1 MTHSMTHSIRQLA
14 LVCALIAGQYACSA
28 SNPSSNGSGDRTGS
42 AGSGQAGA
50 PAAGPG
56 NASGGAATGGSSSI
70 GGQTAAAGAST
81 GVSGA
86 AGASAAGGSST
97 AGASGSSATGGSAGA
112 TPICTPG
119 TGTVA
124 VGQSSE
130 LDQKTCLTWTKTRST
145 MTLTNKQAFAYC
157 DGLDQ
162 DGISD
167 WRVPRPEELVTW
179 PELLTD
185 STAYITAPI
194 YIPNDAASVMDGCT
208 GDSHS
213 CNIAKY
219 NDASVTCAWQG
230 VGFAGWVACVS
241 GTASSGTTSAAYTA
255 ASCTPCNSELAS
267 FTVTDCSAYA
277 N

>member
-1 MTHSMTHSIRQLA
+1 MTHSIAQLA
-14 LVCALIAGQYACSA
+14 LAFALIGGQYACSA
-28 SNPSSNGSGDRTGS
+28 GNPSSDGSGDRSGG

-50 PAAGPG
+50 STAGSG
-56 NASGGAATGGSSSI
+56 NANGGATTGGNPSSMGGQPTITGGSA
-70 GGQTAAAGAST
+70 GGSAGGAS
-81 GVSGA
+81 GA
-86 AGASAAGGSST
+86 SSAGGASAAGMSGS
-97 AGASGSSATGGSAGA
+97 GASGGSAGA
-112 TPICTPG
+112 APVCTPG
-119 TGTVA
+119 TGTVP

-157 DGLDQ
+157 DALNQ

-194 YIPNDAASVMDGCT
+194 YIPNTGTVMDGCT

-219 NDASVTCAWQG
+219 NDTSVTCAWQG

-241 GTASSGTTSAAYTA
+241 GTANAGTTNAAYTA
-255 ASCTPCNSELAS
+255 ASCSPCNSELSS

>member
-1 MTHSMTHSIRQLA
+1 MTHTITQLA
-14 LVCALIAGQYACSA
+14 LVGAFIVGQYACSA
-28 SNPSSNGSGDRTGS
+28 SNPSTDGSGDRSGS
-42 AGSGQAGA
+42 AGSGQAGT
-50 PAAGPG
+50 PAAGSG
-56 NASGGAATGGSSSI
+56 NASGSAAIGGSSSN
-70 GGQTAAAGAST
+70 GGQPAAAGASAGGT
-81 GVSGA
+81 SGV
-86 AGASAAGGSST
+86 AGAGGAGGSNS
-97 AGASGSSATGGSAGA
+97 AGTSGSSATGGSAGT
-112 TPICTPG
+112 TPTCTPG
-119 TGTVA
+119 SGTVA

-130 LDQKTCLTWTKTRST
+130 LDQKTCLTWTNTRST
-145 MTLTNKQAFAYC
+145 MTLTNKQAFKYC
-157 DGLDQ
+157 DDLTQ

-179 PELLTD
+179 PGLTTD
-185 STAYITAPI
+185 STAYITSPI

-219 NDASVTCAWQG
+219 NDASVTCGWQG

-241 GTASSGTTSAAYTA
+241 GTATPGTTNAAYAA
-255 ASCTPCNSELAS
+255 ASCTPCNSELSS

>member
-1 MTHSMTHSIRQLA
+1 MTHSLTQLA
-14 LVCALIAGQYACSA
+14 LACALIAGQYACSA
-28 SNPSSNGSGDRTGS
+28 GNPSSGGSDDRSGS
-42 AGSGQAGA
+42 AGNGQAGA
-50 PAAGPG
+50 SAAGSG
-56 NASGGAATGGSSSI
+56 NASGGAASGGNSSSV
-70 GGQTAAAGAST
+70 GGQAGSAGGASGT
-81 GVSGA
+81 SGVG
-86 AGASAAGGSST
+86 
-97 AGASGSSATGGSAGA
+97 GASGSSAAGASGSNASGGSAGA
-112 TPICTPG
+112 APVCTPG
-119 TGTVA
+119 SGTVA
-124 VGQSSE
+124 IGQSSE
-130 LDQKTCLTWTKTRST
+130 LDQKTCLTWTKSRST

-157 DGLDQ
+157 DALVQ

-179 PELLTD
+179 PELMTD

-194 YIPNDAASVMDGCT
+194 YIPSTGTVMDGCT

-219 NDASVTCAWQG
+219 NDTSVTCAWQG

-241 GTASSGTTSAAYTA
+241 GTANAGTTNAAYTA
-255 ASCTPCNSELAS
+255 ASCSPCNSEVSS